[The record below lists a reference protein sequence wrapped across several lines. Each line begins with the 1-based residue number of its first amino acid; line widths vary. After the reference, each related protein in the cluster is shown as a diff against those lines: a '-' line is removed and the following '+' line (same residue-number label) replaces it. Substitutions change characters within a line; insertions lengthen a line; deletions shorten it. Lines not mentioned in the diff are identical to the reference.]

1 MNIVI
6 ICLIHMPRDN
16 EKELMY
22 LFGAK
27 LKRRK
32 NNYSTIRMIINIF
45 IHNNKLCFVFI
56 LKGVRH
62 SQKFNIKNADTLKQW
77 ILVING
83 VSHPEIT
90 GLLSGLILF

>member
-1 MNIVI
+1 MNLVI
-6 ICLIHMPRDN
+6 MGLKHMPRDY
-16 EKELMY
+16 EKKLTS

-27 LKRRK
+27 VKRTK
-32 NNYSTIRMIINIF
+32 NNYSTIRMIFNIF
-45 IHNNKLCFVFI
+45 IHNNKLCFVFT

-90 GLLSGLILF
+90 GL